1 MNKAELIDVIATRTG
16 LTKSYAERAL
26 YEALYAITKAM
37 RNGEDVTLQGFGTFS
52 VKTRQA
58 RTGRNPQTGE
68 PIEIPA
74 SQYVS
79 FKPGKALKESVN

>member
-52 VKTRQA
+52 VKHREA

-68 PIEIPA
+68 SIAIPA
-74 SQYVS
+74 SKTVG
-79 FKPGKALKESVN
+79 FKAGLARKDAGN

>member
-1 MNKAELIDVIATRTG
+1 MTKAELIDYIAHDAEM
-16 LTKSYAERAL
+16 TKRNAEA
-26 YEALYAITKAM
+26 AMHAMMGAITMALRK
-37 RNGEDVTLQGFGTFS
+37 GEDVPLQGFGTFS

-68 PIEIPA
+68 MMHIPA

-79 FKPGKALKESVN
+79 FKPGRALKEAVN